1 MDSTEQKPKRPI
13 VNAACPYCGN
23 SVKFYMPLKPGVLSF
38 TCPAAGCGKQFR
50 VQVTEAMLLQAN
62 PAAPKPQQ
70 PNPQPQQP
78 QPYQQQPQ
86 PQPQAQQPQ
95 AHPKQQV
102 HTQAQQVQ
110 SQLQQVQPKVQ
121 QAQAQPQQQVQ
132 AQQAQAQ
139 QQKRSIKPTDSIEN
153 WTAEGKSGGRIAKVV
168 VTRTKM
174 LFMKERK
181 EYDLKIGVNVIG
193 RADAMSPSDIMIEDD
208 MTVSRRSVSIT
219 VEASGGSY
227 RYWFEVLKSTNP
239 VLVNG
244 KRHAVGESFV
254 VEPGTK
260 FVLGRT
266 KLSIEL

>member
-62 PAAPKPQQ
+62 SAATKPQQ
-70 PNPQPQQP
+70 PNPQPQQS
-78 QPYQQQPQ
+78 QPHQPQ
-86 PQPQAQQPQ
+86 PQTQSLYQQPQ
-95 AHPKQQV
+95 AQPKQQ
-102 HTQAQQVQ
+102 
-110 SQLQQVQPKVQ
+110 SQPKVQ

-153 WTAEGKSGGRIAKVV
+153 WTAEGKAGGRIAKVV

-174 LFMKERK
+174 IFMKEHK

>member
-62 PAAPKPQQ
+62 PVATKPQQ
-70 PNPQPQQP
+70 PN
-78 QPYQQQPQ
+78 

-110 SQLQQVQPKVQ
+110 SQLQQAQAKVQ
-121 QAQAQPQQQVQ
+121 QVHTQPQQQAQ
-132 AQQAQAQ
+132 PQQAQAQ

-153 WTAEGKSGGRIAKVV
+153 WTAEGKAGGRIAKVV

-174 LFMKERK
+174 IFMKEHK

>member
-62 PAAPKPQQ
+62 TAATKPQQ

-78 QPYQQQPQ
+78 KPQ
-86 PQPQAQQPQ
+86 SLSQQPQAQ
-95 AHPKQQV
+95 PKQQ
-102 HTQAQQVQ
+102 
-110 SQLQQVQPKVQ
+110 SQPKAQ

-153 WTAEGKSGGRIAKVV
+153 WTAEGKAGGRIAKIV

-174 LFMKERK
+174 IFMKEHK

>member
-23 SVKFYMPLKPGVLSF
+23 SVKFYMPPKPGVLSF

-62 PAAPKPQQ
+62 PAATKPQQ
-70 PNPQPQQP
+70 PKPQPQQP

-102 HTQAQQVQ
+102 HTQAQQ
-110 SQLQQVQPKVQ
+110 
-121 QAQAQPQQQVQ
+121 AQAQSQQQVQ
-132 AQQAQAQ
+132 SQQAQAQ
-139 QQKRSIKPTDSIEN
+139 QQKRSIKPTEGIEN
-153 WTAEGKSGGRIAKVV
+153 WTAEGKAGGRIAKVV

-174 LFMKERK
+174 IFMKEHK
-181 EYDLKIGVNVIG
+181 EYDLKIGVNIIG

>member
-23 SVKFYMPLKPGVLSF
+23 SVKFYMPPKPGVLSF
-38 TCPAAGCGKQFR
+38 TCPTAGCGKQFS

-70 PNPQPQQP
+70 PNLQPQQP
-78 QPYQQQPQ
+78 KPQPQQPQ
-86 PQPQAQQPQ
+86 PQPQAQQTQ
-95 AHPKQQV
+95 TQPKQQV
-102 HTQAQQVQ
+102 QPKAQQVQ
-110 SQLQQVQPKVQ
+110 S
-121 QAQAQPQQQVQ
+121 
-132 AQQAQAQ
+132 QQAQAQ

-153 WTAEGKSGGRIAKVV
+153 WMAEGKTGGRIAKIV

>member
-1 MDSTEQKPKRPI
+1 
-13 VNAACPYCGN
+13 
-23 SVKFYMPLKPGVLSF
+23 MPLKPGVLSF

-62 PAAPKPQQ
+62 SAATKPQQ
-70 PNPQPQQP
+70 PKPQPQQP

-102 HTQAQQVQ
+102 HTQAQQ
-110 SQLQQVQPKVQ
+110 
-121 QAQAQPQQQVQ
+121 AQAQSQQQV
-132 AQQAQAQ
+132 QAQ

-153 WTAEGKSGGRIAKVV
+153 WTAEGKAGGRIAKVV

-174 LFMKERK
+174 LFMKEHK

>member
-62 PAAPKPQQ
+62 SAATKPQQ
-70 PNPQPQQP
+70 PNPQPQQS
-78 QPYQQQPQ
+78 QPHQPQ
-86 PQPQAQQPQ
+86 PQTQSLSQQPQ
-95 AHPKQQV
+95 AQPKQQ
-102 HTQAQQVQ
+102 
-110 SQLQQVQPKVQ
+110 SQPKVQ
-121 QAQAQPQQQVQ
+121 QAQAQPQQQV
-132 AQQAQAQ
+132 QAQ

-153 WTAEGKSGGRIAKVV
+153 WTAEGKAGGRIAKIV

>member
-23 SVKFYMPLKPGVLSF
+23 SVKFYMPPKPGVLSF

-62 PAAPKPQQ
+62 PVATKPQQ

-78 QPYQQQPQ
+78 K

-110 SQLQQVQPKVQ
+110 SQLQQAQAKVQ
-121 QAQAQPQQQVQ
+121 QVHTQPQQQAQ
-132 AQQAQAQ
+132 SQQAQAQ
-139 QQKRSIKPTDSIEN
+139 QQKRSIKPTEGIEN
-153 WTAEGKSGGRIAKVV
+153 WTAEGKAGGRIAKVV

-174 LFMKERK
+174 IFMKERK

>member
-38 TCPAAGCGKQFR
+38 TCPTAGCGKQFR

-62 PAAPKPQQ
+62 PATPKPQQ

-78 QPYQQQPQ
+78 QPQS
-86 PQPQAQQPQ
+86 QAQQTPTQ
-95 AHPKQQV
+95 PKQQV
-102 HTQAQQVQ
+102 QPKAQQVQ
-110 SQLQQVQPKVQ
+110 S
-121 QAQAQPQQQVQ
+121 
-132 AQQAQAQ
+132 QQAQAQ

-153 WTAEGKSGGRIAKVV
+153 WMAEGKAGGRIAKIV

>member
-38 TCPAAGCGKQFR
+38 TCPTAGCGKQFR

-62 PAAPKPQQ
+62 PATPKPQQ

-78 QPYQQQPQ
+78 QP
-86 PQPQAQQPQ
+86 QPQAQQTPTQ
-95 AHPKQQV
+95 PKQQV
-102 HTQAQQVQ
+102 QPKAQQVQ
-110 SQLQQVQPKVQ
+110 S
-121 QAQAQPQQQVQ
+121 
-132 AQQAQAQ
+132 QQAQAQ

-153 WTAEGKSGGRIAKVV
+153 WTAEGKAGGRIAKVV

-174 LFMKERK
+174 LFMRERK

>member
-62 PAAPKPQQ
+62 SAATKPQQ
-70 PNPQPQQP
+70 PKPQPQQS

-95 AHPKQQV
+95 A
-102 HTQAQQVQ
+102 
-110 SQLQQVQPKVQ
+110 
-121 QAQAQPQQQVQ
+121 QPQQQAQ
-132 AQQAQAQ
+132 SQQAQAQ
-139 QQKRSIKPTDSIEN
+139 QQKRSIKPTEGIEN
-153 WTAEGKSGGRIAKVV
+153 WTAEGKAGGRIAKVV

-174 LFMKERK
+174 IFMKERK

>member
-38 TCPAAGCGKQFR
+38 TCPTAGCGKQFS

-62 PAAPKPQQ
+62 PATPKP
-70 PNPQPQQP
+70 
-78 QPYQQQPQ
+78 QQPQ
-86 PQPQAQQPQ
+86 PQPQQPKPQPQ
-95 AHPKQQV
+95 AQQTQAQPKQQV
-102 HTQAQQVQ
+102 QPKAQQVQ
-110 SQLQQVQPKVQ
+110 S
-121 QAQAQPQQQVQ
+121 
-132 AQQAQAQ
+132 QQAQAQ

-153 WTAEGKSGGRIAKVV
+153 WTAEGKAGGRIAKIV

-174 LFMKERK
+174 IFMKERK
-181 EYDLKIGVNVIG
+181 EYDLKIGGNVIG

>member
-38 TCPAAGCGKQFR
+38 TCPTAGCGKQFR

-62 PAAPKPQQ
+62 LAAPKPQQ
-70 PNPQPQQP
+70 PKPQPQQP
-78 QPYQQQPQ
+78 KPQLQQPQ
-86 PQPQAQQPQ
+86 PQPQAQQTPTQ
-95 AHPKQQV
+95 PKQQV
-102 HTQAQQVQ
+102 QPKAQQVQ
-110 SQLQQVQPKVQ
+110 S
-121 QAQAQPQQQVQ
+121 
-132 AQQAQAQ
+132 QQAQAQ

-153 WTAEGKSGGRIAKVV
+153 WMAEGKAGGRIAKVV

-174 LFMKERK
+174 IFMKERK

>member
-1 MDSTEQKPKRPI
+1 MDSSEQNPKRPI

-62 PAAPKPQQ
+62 SAATKPQQ
-70 PNPQPQQP
+70 PKPQP
-78 QPYQQQPQ
+78 QQPQ

-95 AHPKQQV
+95 THPKQQV
-102 HTQAQQVQ
+102 HTQAQQ
-110 SQLQQVQPKVQ
+110 
-121 QAQAQPQQQVQ
+121 AQAQPQQQ
-132 AQQAQAQ
+132 AQSQQVQAQ

-153 WTAEGKSGGRIAKVV
+153 WTAEGKAGGRIAKVV

-174 LFMKERK
+174 IFMKEHK

>member
-62 PAAPKPQQ
+62 PAATKPQQ

-78 QPYQQQPQ
+78 KPYQQQPQ
-86 PQPQAQQPQ
+86 PQPQAQQPQAQQPQ

-102 HTQAQQVQ
+102 HTQAQQ
-110 SQLQQVQPKVQ
+110 
-121 QAQAQPQQQVQ
+121 AQAQPQQQVQ
-132 AQQAQAQ
+132 PQQAQAQ
-139 QQKRSIKPTDSIEN
+139 QQKRSIKPTEGIEN
-153 WTAEGKSGGRIAKVV
+153 WTAEGKAGGRIAKVV

-174 LFMKERK
+174 IFMKEHK
-181 EYDLKIGVNVIG
+181 EYDLKVGVNVIG

>member
-23 SVKFYMPLKPGVLSF
+23 SIKFYMPLKPGVLSF

-62 PAAPKPQQ
+62 SAATKPQQ
-70 PNPQPQQP
+70 PKPQPQQP

-86 PQPQAQQPQ
+86 PQPQAQQAQ
-95 AHPKQQV
+95 AQSQ
-102 HTQAQQVQ
+102 QQVQ
-110 SQLQQVQPKVQ
+110 S
-121 QAQAQPQQQVQ
+121 
-132 AQQAQAQ
+132 QQAQAQ
-139 QQKRSIKPTDSIEN
+139 QQKRSIKPTEGIEN

-174 LFMKERK
+174 IFMKEHK

>member
-1 MDSTEQKPKRPI
+1 MDSSEQNPKRPI

-23 SVKFYMPLKPGVLSF
+23 PVKFYMPLKPGVLSF

-102 HTQAQQVQ
+102 HTQAQQ
-110 SQLQQVQPKVQ
+110 
-121 QAQAQPQQQVQ
+121 AQAQPQQQVQ

-153 WTAEGKSGGRIAKVV
+153 WTAEGKAGGRIAKVV

-174 LFMKERK
+174 IFMKEHK

>member
-38 TCPAAGCGKQFR
+38 TCPTAGCGKQFR

-62 PAAPKPQQ
+62 PATPKPQQ

-78 QPYQQQPQ
+78 KLQPQQPQ
-86 PQPQAQQPQ
+86 PQPQAQQTPTQ
-95 AHPKQQV
+95 PKQQS
-102 HTQAQQVQ
+102 QPKAQQVQ
-110 SQLQQVQPKVQ
+110 S
-121 QAQAQPQQQVQ
+121 
-132 AQQAQAQ
+132 QQAQAQ

-153 WTAEGKSGGRIAKVV
+153 WMAEGKAGGRIAKVV

-174 LFMKERK
+174 IFMKERK

>member
-23 SVKFYMPLKPGVLSF
+23 PVKFYMPLKPGVLSF

-62 PAAPKPQQ
+62 SAATKPQQ
-70 PNPQPQQP
+70 TNPQPQQS
-78 QPYQQQPQ
+78 QPHQPQ
-86 PQPQAQQPQ
+86 PQTQSLSQQPQ
-95 AHPKQQV
+95 AQPKQQ
-102 HTQAQQVQ
+102 
-110 SQLQQVQPKVQ
+110 SQPKVQ

-153 WTAEGKSGGRIAKVV
+153 WTAEGKAGGRIAKVV

-174 LFMKERK
+174 IFMKEHK

>member
-23 SVKFYMPLKPGVLSF
+23 SIKFYMPLKPGVLSF

-62 PAAPKPQQ
+62 SAATKPQQ
-70 PNPQPQQP
+70 PKPQPQQP
-78 QPYQQQPQ
+78 QPYQQQPQPQPQ

-102 HTQAQQVQ
+102 HTQAQQ
-110 SQLQQVQPKVQ
+110 
-121 QAQAQPQQQVQ
+121 AQAQSQQQVQ

-153 WTAEGKSGGRIAKVV
+153 WTAEGKAGGRIAKVV

-174 LFMKERK
+174 IFMKEHK

>member
-62 PAAPKPQQ
+62 PAATKQQQ
-70 PNPQPQQP
+70 PKPQPQQP

-102 HTQAQQVQ
+102 HTQ
-110 SQLQQVQPKVQ
+110 VQ

-132 AQQAQAQ
+132 AQQAQVQ

-153 WTAEGKSGGRIAKVV
+153 WMAEGKAGGRIAKVV

-174 LFMKERK
+174 IFMKERK

>member
-62 PAAPKPQQ
+62 SAATKPQQ
-70 PNPQPQQP
+70 PNPH
-78 QPYQQQPQ
+78 QQQPQ

-102 HTQAQQVQ
+102 HTQA
-110 SQLQQVQPKVQ
+110 Q

-139 QQKRSIKPTDSIEN
+139 QQKRSIKPTEGIEN

-174 LFMKERK
+174 IFMKERK

>member
-62 PAAPKPQQ
+62 TAATKPQQ
-70 PNPQPQQP
+70 PNPQPQQS
-78 QPYQQQPQ
+78 QPHQPQ
-86 PQPQAQQPQ
+86 PQTQSRSQQPQ
-95 AHPKQQV
+95 AQPKQQ
-102 HTQAQQVQ
+102 
-110 SQLQQVQPKVQ
+110 SQPKVQ

-153 WTAEGKSGGRIAKVV
+153 WTAEGKAGGRIAKVV

-174 LFMKERK
+174 IFMKEHK

>member
-62 PAAPKPQQ
+62 PAATKPQQ
-70 PNPQPQQP
+70 PKPQPQQP
-78 QPYQQQPQ
+78 K

-102 HTQAQQVQ
+102 HTQA
-110 SQLQQVQPKVQ
+110 Q

-153 WTAEGKSGGRIAKVV
+153 WTAEGKAGGRIAKVV

-174 LFMKERK
+174 IFMKEHK

>member
-62 PAAPKPQQ
+62 PAATKPQQ

-78 QPYQQQPQ
+78 K

-102 HTQAQQVQ
+102 HTQA
-110 SQLQQVQPKVQ
+110 Q

-153 WTAEGKSGGRIAKVV
+153 WTAEGKAGGRIAKVV

-174 LFMKERK
+174 IFMKEHK

-239 VLVNG
+239 VFVNG

>member
-1 MDSTEQKPKRPI
+1 MDFTEQKPKRPI

-62 PAAPKPQQ
+62 TAATKPQQ
-70 PNPQPQQP
+70 PNPQPQQS
-78 QPYQQQPQ
+78 QPHQPQ
-86 PQPQAQQPQ
+86 PQTQSLSQQPQ
-95 AHPKQQV
+95 AQPKQQ
-102 HTQAQQVQ
+102 
-110 SQLQQVQPKVQ
+110 SQPKVQ

-153 WTAEGKSGGRIAKVV
+153 WTAEGKAGGRIAKVV

-174 LFMKERK
+174 IFMKEHK

>member
-13 VNAACPYCGN
+13 VNAACPYCGK

-38 TCPAAGCGKQFR
+38 TCPTAGCGKQFR

-62 PAAPKPQQ
+62 PATPKPQQ

-78 QPYQQQPQ
+78 QP
-86 PQPQAQQPQ
+86 QPQAQQTQ
-95 AHPKQQV
+95 TQPKQQV
-102 HTQAQQVQ
+102 QPKAQQVQ
-110 SQLQQVQPKVQ
+110 S
-121 QAQAQPQQQVQ
+121 
-132 AQQAQAQ
+132 QQAQAQ

-153 WTAEGKSGGRIAKVV
+153 WMAEGKAGGRIAKVV

-174 LFMKERK
+174 VFMRERK

>member
-1 MDSTEQKPKRPI
+1 
-13 VNAACPYCGN
+13 
-23 SVKFYMPLKPGVLSF
+23 MPLKPGVLSF

-62 PAAPKPQQ
+62 TAATKPQQ
-70 PNPQPQQP
+70 PNPQPQQS
-78 QPYQQQPQ
+78 QPHQPQ
-86 PQPQAQQPQ
+86 PQTQSLSQQPQ
-95 AHPKQQV
+95 AQPKQQ
-102 HTQAQQVQ
+102 
-110 SQLQQVQPKVQ
+110 SQPKVQ

-153 WTAEGKSGGRIAKVV
+153 WTAEGKAGGRIAKVV

-174 LFMKERK
+174 IFMKEHK

>member
-23 SVKFYMPLKPGVLSF
+23 SVKFYMPPKPGVLSF

-62 PAAPKPQQ
+62 PVATKPQQ

-78 QPYQQQPQ
+78 K

-110 SQLQQVQPKVQ
+110 SQLQQAQAKVQ
-121 QAQAQPQQQVQ
+121 QVHTQPQQQAQ
-132 AQQAQAQ
+132 PQQAQAQ

-153 WTAEGKSGGRIAKVV
+153 WTAEGKAGGRIAKVV

-174 LFMKERK
+174 IFMKEHK

>member
-62 PAAPKPQQ
+62 SAATKPQQ
-70 PNPQPQQP
+70 PNPQPQQS
-78 QPYQQQPQ
+78 QPHQPQ
-86 PQPQAQQPQ
+86 PQTQSLSQQPQ
-95 AHPKQQV
+95 AQPKQQ
-102 HTQAQQVQ
+102 
-110 SQLQQVQPKVQ
+110 SQPKVQ

-132 AQQAQAQ
+132 AQQAQVQ

-153 WTAEGKSGGRIAKVV
+153 WTAEGKAGGRIAKVV

-174 LFMKERK
+174 IFMKEHK

>member
-62 PAAPKPQQ
+62 SAATKPQQ
-70 PNPQPQQP
+70 PNPQPQQS
-78 QPYQQQPQ
+78 QPHQPQ
-86 PQPQAQQPQ
+86 PQTQSLSQQPQ
-95 AHPKQQV
+95 AQPKQQ
-102 HTQAQQVQ
+102 
-110 SQLQQVQPKVQ
+110 SQPKAQ

-132 AQQAQAQ
+132 AQQAQVQ

-153 WTAEGKSGGRIAKVV
+153 WTAEGKAGGRIAKVV

-174 LFMKERK
+174 IFMKEHK

>member
-62 PAAPKPQQ
+62 PAATKPQQ

-78 QPYQQQPQ
+78 K

-102 HTQAQQVQ
+102 HTQA
-110 SQLQQVQPKVQ
+110 Q

-153 WTAEGKSGGRIAKVV
+153 WTAEGKAGGRIAKIV

-239 VLVNG
+239 VFVNG

>member
-38 TCPAAGCGKQFR
+38 TCPTAGCGKQFR

-70 PNPQPQQP
+70 PKPQPQQP
-78 QPYQQQPQ
+78 QL
-86 PQPQAQQPQ
+86 QPQAQQTQ
-95 AHPKQQV
+95 AQPK
-102 HTQAQQVQ
+102 AQQVQ
-110 SQLQQVQPKVQ
+110 Y
-121 QAQAQPQQQVQ
+121 
-132 AQQAQAQ
+132 QQAQAQ

-153 WTAEGKSGGRIAKVV
+153 WMAEGKAGGRIAKIV

>member
-38 TCPAAGCGKQFR
+38 TCPTAGCGKQFR

-62 PAAPKPQQ
+62 PATPKPQQ

-78 QPYQQQPQ
+78 KPQPQQPK
-86 PQPQAQQPQ
+86 PQPQAQQTPTQ
-95 AHPKQQV
+95 PKQQV
-102 HTQAQQVQ
+102 QPKAQQVQ
-110 SQLQQVQPKVQ
+110 S
-121 QAQAQPQQQVQ
+121 
-132 AQQAQAQ
+132 QQAQAQ

-153 WTAEGKSGGRIAKVV
+153 WTAEGKAGGRIAKIVA
-168 VTRTKM
+168 TRTKM

>member
-23 SVKFYMPLKPGVLSF
+23 SVKFYMPPKPGVLSF
-38 TCPAAGCGKQFR
+38 TCPTAGCGKQFS

-62 PAAPKPQQ
+62 PATPKPQQ

-78 QPYQQQPQ
+78 KPQSQQPQ
-86 PQPQAQQPQ
+86 PQSQAQQTQ
-95 AHPKQQV
+95 TQPKQQV
-102 HTQAQQVQ
+102 QPKAQQVQ
-110 SQLQQVQPKVQ
+110 S
-121 QAQAQPQQQVQ
+121 
-132 AQQAQAQ
+132 QQAQAQ

-153 WTAEGKSGGRIAKVV
+153 WMAEGKAGGRIAKIV

-174 LFMKERK
+174 IFMKERK

-193 RADAMSPSDIMIEDD
+193 RADVMSPSDIMIEDD

>member
-23 SVKFYMPLKPGVLSF
+23 SVKFYMPPKPGVLSF
-38 TCPAAGCGKQFR
+38 TCPTAGCGKQFR
-50 VQVTEAMLLQAN
+50 VQVTEAMLFQAN

-78 QPYQQQPQ
+78 QL
-86 PQPQAQQPQ
+86 QPQAQQTQ
-95 AHPKQQV
+95 AQPKQQS
-102 HTQAQQVQ
+102 QPKAQQVQ
-110 SQLQQVQPKVQ
+110 S
-121 QAQAQPQQQVQ
+121 
-132 AQQAQAQ
+132 QQAQAQ
-139 QQKRSIKPTDSIEN
+139 QQKRSIKPTEGIEN
-153 WTAEGKSGGRIAKVV
+153 WTAEGKAGGRIAKVV

-174 LFMKERK
+174 VFMRERK

>member
-62 PAAPKPQQ
+62 PAATKPQQ
-70 PNPQPQQP
+70 PKPQPQQP

-102 HTQAQQVQ
+102 HTQAQQ
-110 SQLQQVQPKVQ
+110 
-121 QAQAQPQQQVQ
+121 AQAQPQQQVQ
-132 AQQAQAQ
+132 SQQAQVQ
-139 QQKRSIKPTDSIEN
+139 QQKRSIKPTEGIEN

-174 LFMKERK
+174 IFMKERK

>member
-70 PNPQPQQP
+70 PQPQPQQP
-78 QPYQQQPQ
+78 K
-86 PQPQAQQPQ
+86 PQPQAQQTQ
-95 AHPKQQV
+95 AQPKQQV
-102 HTQAQQVQ
+102 QPKAQQVQ
-110 SQLQQVQPKVQ
+110 S
-121 QAQAQPQQQVQ
+121 
-132 AQQAQAQ
+132 QQAQAQ

-153 WTAEGKSGGRIAKVV
+153 WTAEGKAGGRIAKIV

>member
-62 PAAPKPQQ
+62 SAATKPQQ
-70 PNPQPQQP
+70 PNPQPQQS
-78 QPYQQQPQ
+78 QPHQPQ
-86 PQPQAQQPQ
+86 PQTQSLSQQPQ
-95 AHPKQQV
+95 AQPKQQ
-102 HTQAQQVQ
+102 
-110 SQLQQVQPKVQ
+110 SQPKVQ

-153 WTAEGKSGGRIAKVV
+153 WTAEGKAGGRIAKVV

-174 LFMKERK
+174 IFMKEHK

>member
-38 TCPAAGCGKQFR
+38 TCPTADCGKQFR

-78 QPYQQQPQ
+78 QP
-86 PQPQAQQPQ
+86 QPQAQQPQ
-95 AHPKQQV
+95 AQPKQQV
-102 HTQAQQVQ
+102 QPKAQQVQ
-110 SQLQQVQPKVQ
+110 S
-121 QAQAQPQQQVQ
+121 
-132 AQQAQAQ
+132 QQAQAQ

-153 WTAEGKSGGRIAKVV
+153 WMAEGKAGGRIAKIV

-174 LFMKERK
+174 IFMKERK